1 MQPWRLGYLGCIH
14 SFTLTVTLGKPP
26 PLSVFHFF
34 DKKEYLD
41 LVIFKTLYNLGY
53 LQKNYLGAYE
63 KNCKTTGQRMSP
75 PERIYR
81 KV

>member
-41 LVIFKTLYNLGY
+41 LVTFKTLYNLGY
-53 LQKNYLGAYE
+53 LQKNYLRAYE
-63 KNCKTTGQRMSP
+63 KKLQDYWTEDVSS
-75 PERIYR
+75 R
-81 KV
+81 KNI